1 MVYAEAACCL
11 GCSKPLHRYE
21 YIRLGKLMSV
31 KTHYLFR
38 RTASDFAQH
47 VVAELEEAIH
57 AVVLYGSVAR
67 VQAQQDSDVD
77 VLVVGDDPGL
87 HSRILDAAYAI
98 MEQSHFETFLSV
110 VYFGVEQFQ
119 ELARRGSPFV
129 TNVLI
134 EGEVLYDDGTVPSI
148 RQ

>member
-1 MVYAEAACCL
+1 MLRLHAACGRFRSL
-11 GCSKPLHRYE
+11 QRYE
-21 YIRLGKLMSV
+21 YIRLGNPMSV
-31 KTHYLFR
+31 KTHHLFR
-38 RTASDFAQH
+38 HTASDFAQH
-47 VVAELEEAIH
+47 VVAELEGAIH

-87 HSRILDAAYAI
+87 HTHILDTAYAF
-98 MEQSHFETFLSV
+98 MEQLHFEAFLSV

-119 ELARRGSPFV
+119 ELDRRGSPFV
-129 TNVLI
+129 TNVLS

-148 RQ
+148 RR